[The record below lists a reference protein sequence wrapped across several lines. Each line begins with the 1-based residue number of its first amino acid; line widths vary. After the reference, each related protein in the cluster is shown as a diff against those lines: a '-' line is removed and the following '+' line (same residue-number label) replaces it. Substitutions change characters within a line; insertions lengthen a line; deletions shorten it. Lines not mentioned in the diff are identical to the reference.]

1 MNRLKDKH
9 CIVTGA
15 ASGIGRETAMVFA
28 AQGADVSAIDV
39 DTAGLATLIEGTDGV
54 TATTLDVTDAAGVT
68 AYVSRIASADVL
80 FNCAGMVAVGSLETC
95 SQDDW
100 QRSIALNMTSI
111 FVFSRAV
118 IPLMLAQRAGS
129 IINMAS
135 VISSLGGAPD
145 RFAYGATKAAVIGM
159 TKSIAKDYAHHG
171 IRCNAICPSAVETPS
186 MTARIDAMDDPAA
199 QRQMFSQRQPVGRM
213 ATPREI
219 ADFAVYLASDESR
232 FMTGSALQI
241 DGGAKL

>member
-39 DTAGLATLIEGTDGV
+39 DAAGLATLLECTDGV
-54 TATTLDVTDAAGVT
+54 TATTLDVTDAAGVE

-111 FVFSRAV
+111 FVLSRAV
-118 IPLMLAQRAGS
+118 IPLMLAQRAG
-129 IINMAS
+129 II
-135 VISSLGGAPD
+135 IIWH
-145 RFAYGATKAAVIGM
+145 R
-159 TKSIAKDYAHHG
+159 
-171 IRCNAICPSAVETPS
+171 
-186 MTARIDAMDDPAA
+186 
-199 QRQMFSQRQPVGRM
+199 
-213 ATPREI
+213 
-219 ADFAVYLASDESR
+219 
-232 FMTGSALQI
+232 
-241 DGGAKL
+241 